1 MVWQIWGCLGGLTG
15 QHSQGVLRGRRE
27 VWKRENPPL
36 SWCLS
41 IGVTCHEIGANT
53 TVAPQQED
61 DEGGKRGKQAGMDGI
76 CFQG

>member
-1 MVWQIWGCLGGLTG
+1 MEERKSSFELVF
-15 QHSQGVLRGRRE
+15 
-27 VWKRENPPL
+27 P
-36 SWCLS
+36 S